1 MLLWYTGSG
10 YVLSNFYVTKNTVE
24 LPKLLYNA
32 FKDIVILKKNS
43 GNIESV
49 YSIDE
54 NLATYNESYKAN
66 VSCSVEAKISNTN
79 DLESHIKIKTL
90 EGNKSFKDT
99 IDASLNKLELPKDIV
114 TKLSN

>member
-66 VSCSVEAKISNTN
+66 VSCSVEAKISNTSN
-79 DLESHIKIKTL
+79 LESHIKPL
-90 EGNKSFKDT
+90 EGDKSFEDT
-99 IDASLNKLELPKDIV
+99 IKDSLDKLELPEDIH
-114 TKLSN
+114 TKLLN

>member
-66 VSCSVEAKISNTN
+66 VNCSVQATISNTAN
-79 DLESHIKIKTL
+79 LEKSHIKTL
-90 EGNKSFKDT
+90 EGDKSFEET
-99 IDASLNKLELPKDIV
+99 IEASLKKLELPKDIE
-114 TKLSN
+114 TKLHN